1 VILLTRFQVPVW
13 WCWTG
18 LAVSTISCTAIL
30 ASVFGLPFWQP
41 LIATPLSFV
50 LAYIA
55 VRTSGETDTNPVGSV
70 AKVTQLV
77 FALIA
82 PGHMTSNLMA
92 AAISGA
98 GAAQAG
104 DMMGDFKTGLLLKQS
119 PKYQFIAQIIGIV
132 IGVVSAM
139 PIYKLFISTSAPTSI
154 LIHLLGIARSNSWL
168 LSRNMFCVVSYL
180 SFFTTAVTL

>member
-1 VILLTRFQVPVW
+1 MQCLIIVNFVIAGFNISINTSQVPVW
-13 WCWTG
+13 WCIAG
-18 LAVSTISCTAIL
+18 LCISTISCTAIL
-30 ASVFGLPFWQP
+30 NAVFGLPAWQP
-41 LIATPLSFV
+41 IVAVPLSFV
-50 LAYIA
+50 LAYVA
-55 VRTSGETDTNPVGSV
+55 VRTSGEADINPVGSV

-119 PKYQFIAQIIGIV
+119 PKHQFIAQLIGIM
-132 IGVVSAM
+132 IGVVTAM
-139 PIYKLFISTSAPTSI
+139 PVYKIFIST
-154 LIHLLGIARSNSWL
+154 
-168 LSRNMFCVVSYL
+168 
-180 SFFTTAVTL
+180 